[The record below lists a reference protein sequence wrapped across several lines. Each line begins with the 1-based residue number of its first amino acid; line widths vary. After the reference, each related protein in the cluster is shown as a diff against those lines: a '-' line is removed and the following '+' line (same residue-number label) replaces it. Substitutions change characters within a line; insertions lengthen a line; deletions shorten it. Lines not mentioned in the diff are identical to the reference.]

1 MDKLAR
7 LTPGFYYQ
15 FLMSP
20 HGKIRWQHIPEG
32 LAALTDISAVS
43 LMQNPSLM
51 SNLVSPS
58 MQLLL
63 QQALLDAAAQQTM
76 FSICIELQVA
86 DGRVLWLDTQM
97 SPKPKHQATLWTGF
111 VYDVTDR
118 KAAFDQVAKSA
129 CVARNILDNMLDAVI
144 NIDSQGKI
152 IYANQTAMSLFGYSA
167 AELLGRNV
175 NCLMG
180 SHHASNHDQYLHNYA
195 KTGEHRIIGS
205 NRLVEAKHKDN
216 SLIPVELRVCEL
228 TSGYERTF
236 LGVVRD
242 LRHKLTQQQKID
254 RLTMLDA
261 LTGLPNRTALLK
273 TLNECIDSL
282 VLKQG
287 EYCLLSIDADDF
299 KTINDGYGFEV
310 GDEFLRQIGK
320 VLQEENQFLFVA
332 KTGED
337 EFAAVLESGFDLK
350 RTIDL
355 VLQLQLLLKR
365 PYSVLTHTISCG
377 FSVGAYC
384 FSTADLTSSDVI
396 RNSEMALHHAKQT
409 GRGTYQ
415 FYNHQM
421 DEHKRQAALL
431 DQWLKAPSM
440 LDNFYLVY
448 QSQQN
453 EQGEIIGFE
462 ALMRWNCHGKMIPPD
477 VFIVTAERN
486 GAIFALGQW
495 LLHRACQFLLDIQKV
510 PHLECCRVSINIS
523 PKQFATATFASDVLQ
538 VLADYGIAPH
548 RLHLELT
555 ERLLLENSADVLA
568 KMRQLNEAGI
578 SFSLDDFGT
587 GYSSLSYL
595 KQLPLQEL
603 KIDKSFV
610 LDLENSESDQRIVQ
624 AILHLAEGL
633 RLDVIAE
640 GVETE
645 RHRQTL
651 ISLGCRKFQGYL
663 YGRPQPAEFWL
674 SSTATP
680 SS

>member
-1 MDKLAR
+1 MLERLAK

-15 FLMSP
+15 FLMS
-20 HGKIRWQHIPEG
+20 GRGEIRWLYLPDE
-32 LAALTDISAVS
+32 LATVLGVS
-43 LMQNPSLM
+43 VVAFRQNPAIIDHFIL
-51 SNLVSPS
+51 PS

-63 QQALLDAAAQQTM
+63 QQALLDAAAQQAK
-76 FSICIELQVA
+76 FSFCLQLQPEG
-86 DGRVLWLDTQM
+86 GRNVWLDIHL
-97 SPKPKHQATLWTGF
+97 SPKQKRQATLWTGF
-111 VYDVTDR
+111 VYDVTEL
-118 KAAFDQVAKSA
+118 KTAFDQVASTA
-129 CVARNILDNMLDAVI
+129 NLTRNILDNMLDAVI

-180 SHHASNHDQYLHNYA
+180 NHHASRHDDYLQNYA
-195 KTGEHRIIGS
+195 NTGEHRIIGN
-205 NRLVEAKHKDN
+205 NRLVEAKHKDH

-228 TSGYERTF
+228 NTSQGRTF

-261 LTGLPNRTALLK
+261 LTGLPNRTALIR

-299 KTINDGYGFEV
+299 KTINDGYGFDV
-310 GDEFLRQIGK
+310 GDEFLRQIAA
-320 VLQEENQFLFVA
+320 VLLEQNQFLIMA

-337 EFAAVLESGFDLK
+337 EFAAILESGFDLNH
-350 RTIDL
+350 TINT
-355 VLQLQLLLKR
+355 VLQLQLLLKQ
-365 PYSVLTHTISCG
+365 PFQVMQHTISCS

-384 FSTADLTSSDVI
+384 FSTADLTSSDVV

-415 FYNHQM
+415 FYNPQM
-421 DEHKRQAALL
+421 DEHKRHAALL

-462 ALMRWNCHGKMIPPD
+462 ALMRWNCHGQMIPPD
-477 VFIVTAERN
+477 VFIVIAERN

-495 LLHRACQFLLDIQKV
+495 LLHRACQFLLDLQKV
-510 PHLECCRVSINIS
+510 PQLQSCRVSINIS
-523 PKQFATATFASDVLQ
+523 PKQFAAATFASDVLQ
-538 VLADYGIAPH
+538 VLADYGIAPSK
-548 RLHLELT
+548 LHLELT

-610 LDLENSESDQRIVQ
+610 LDLANSESDQRIVQ

-645 RHRQTL
+645 LHRQTL
-651 ISLGCRKFQGYL
+651 SSLGCRKFQGYL
-663 YGRPQPAEFWL
+663 YGRPQHADFWL
-674 SSTATP
+674 DFHHSN
-680 SS
+680 